1 MNNATPALYYKNIVG
16 SKEYSRFNMVEELLY
31 SYKNW
36 TMDNTVLSAG
46 ILSVGKGIYTWIDAT
61 M

>member
-1 MNNATPALYYKNIVG
+1 MNNATPALYYKNIVS

-36 TMDNTVLSAG
+36 TMDNTVLSVG